1 METGRWKVL
10 GVRLSWVIVV
20 VWFSANLLSQAIY
33 IGFNGEPYDTNAI
46 LSGLGYWYWVCI
58 AVELFIW
65 LTLGLLV
72 MHKLRIRTEDDGI
85 VESV

>member
-33 IGFNGEPYDTNAI
+33 IGFNGEPYDANAI
-46 LSGLGYWYWVCI
+46 LSGLGYWYWGCI

-85 VESV
+85 DESV

>member
-33 IGFNGEPYDTNAI
+33 IGFNGEPYDANAI

-65 LTLGLLV
+65 LALGLLV
-72 MHKLRIRTEDDGI
+72 MHKLQIRTEDDGI

>member
-33 IGFNGEPYDTNAI
+33 IGFNGEPYDANAI
-46 LSGLGYWYWVCI
+46 LSGLGYWYWICI
-58 AVELFIW
+58 GVELFIW
-65 LTLGLLV
+65 VTLGLLV
-72 MHKLRIRTEDDGI
+72 MHKLRLRTDDEGI
-85 VESV
+85 LESI

>member
-1 METGRWKVL
+1 METGRGKVL

-33 IGFNGEPYDTNAI
+33 IGFNGEPYDANAI